1 MSIAKRI
8 DDQNLL
14 RPRVVDN
21 VKSIIETSP
30 SNVNQFKTEPI
41 EDFFNKI
48 LMDEC
53 FLTIREAFNI
63 DLTDFILLDMLYR
76 WSNAGDAAINVN
88 GRPNKGKSNI
98 LLWLFLNWCK
108 ITGQPF
114 KLSNIV
120 FNSAEFNLLLKGIK
134 VIDKPKHFELT
145 DFKLTPGMGVALDE
159 AADITVSGPLSMT
172 IILQTTDIE
181 NRMRA
186 LQIGRFC
193 AGVREI
199 LHGAYYSIYVVE
211 RDSVNKVCYGLVKMH
226 ESTDPGSDLIN
237 LGCVKIP
244 YVEQKI
250 FDAYNAPKKGSIHDY
265 GRGGQV
271 NKISRIVQFF
281 ARQLSIDEEFQKLP
295 MNPPIERLNYIQRNP
310 LYTIFTTQEYFTNLE
325 KMSRNLELHY
335 SLNPNCICCRACR
348 ELTKAGAKI
357 KKK

>member
-1 MSIAKRI
+1 MLARRV
-8 DDQNLL
+8 DENVE
-14 RPRVVDN
+14 RPKVVDN
-21 VKSIIETSP
+21 VKSIISEAPKNIS
-30 SNVNQFKTEPI
+30 QFSTEPI
-41 EDFFNKI
+41 ENFFNKI
-48 LMDEC
+48 LMDES
-53 FLTIREAFNI
+53 FMSIREAFNV
-63 DLTDFILLDMLYR
+63 DLTDYILLDLAYR
-76 WSNAGDAAINVN
+76 WANAGDAAINVN

-98 LLWLFLNWCK
+98 LLWLMLNWCR
-108 ITGQPF
+108 ITGKPF

-120 FNSAEFNLLLKGIK
+120 FNSAEFNLLLKGIR
-134 VIDKPKHFELT
+134 VIDKDKHFELT

-186 LQIGRFC
+186 LQVGRFC

-211 RDSVNKVCYGLVKMH
+211 RDSVNKMCYGLVKMH

-237 LGCVKIP
+237 LGFVKIP
-244 YVEQKI
+244 YVDKQV
-250 FDAYNAPKKGSIHDY
+250 FDAYNAPKKSSIHDY

-271 NKISRIVQFF
+271 NKISRIVQYF

-295 MNPPIERLNYIQRNP
+295 LNPPIERLNYIQRAP
-310 LYTIFTTQEYFTNLE
+310 LYTIFTTQEYFSNLE
-325 KMSRNLELHY
+325 KMSRNLEMHY
-335 SLNPNCICCRACR
+335 GLNPNCICSRACR
-348 ELTKAGAKI
+348 EMTKAGIKS